1 MAKQRDV
8 TTLTPLAEFSDT
20 GYVLVVQNNDIY
32 ALPKTIWTNEI
43 YKQYKANLDTWKA
56 DFDTWYE
63 SVKGTFENND
73 SQASDIATLKNQI
86 KKCVMEDEGSVVMN
100 STNYLLPANA
110 VKLDSGNT
118 VEATVSSLESSVDDI
133 DKAIAGLGTYT
144 ELGTYNESG
153 VETPVS
159 VASGVS
165 KTIQTITFTTAGT
178 YMIDTD
184 VNFAANAD
192 GIRVCKFSPDKDDT
206 SMTRSAVTAMPVS
219 GVGTAMTFQTIVKVN
234 AGKTCYI
241 NVRHTAGVDLN
252 VNARCRI
259 VKLANA

>member
-1 MAKQRDV
+1 MAIQRDV
-8 TTLTPLAEFSDT
+8 TTLTPLTEFSDS

-32 ALPKTIWTNEI
+32 ALPKTVWTNEI
-43 YKQYKANLDTWKA
+43 YEQYKANLDTWKA
-56 DFDTWYE
+56 DFDTWYA
-63 SVKGTFENND
+63 SVKGAFTNND

-86 KKCVMEDEGSVVMN
+86 KKCVMEDEGSIVMN
-100 STNYLLPANA
+100 SLAYLIPANA

-118 VEATVSSLESSVDDI
+118 VEASVSSLENSVSDI
-133 DKAIAGLGTYT
+133 NKAIAGLGTYT
-144 ELGTYNESG
+144 EIGTYDENDM
-153 VETPVS
+153 ETPVS

-165 KTIQTITFTTAGT
+165 KTIRTITFATAGT
-178 YMIDTD
+178 YMVDTD
-184 VNFAANAD
+184 INFTANAN
-192 GIRVCKFSPDKDDT
+192 GIRVCKFSPTKDDT

-219 GVGTAMTFQTIVKVN
+219 GVGTAMTFQTIVNVT
-234 AGKTCYI
+234 AGKVCYI